1 MIYLPVNSMKPNP
14 NQSSMQQQTS
24 ELKRPNPPTTQA
36 IERAQFKDQDVQM
49 EWEVSLIFDIET
61 NGLLHDVST
70 IHCLAIHDLQTDQ
83 TIAYND
89 TGSSEPIS
97 RGLQRLQDSD
107 RVIGHNIIGYDL
119 PVIRK
124 LYPWFGNPAHVVDT
138 LLLSRL
144 YHPDMINLDKKR
156 TWDGMPLKL
165 YGKHSLESYGYR
177 LDERKGDY
185 GSTSDWAD
193 WSQEMEDY
201 CIQDVHVTTK
211 LWKHFQP
218 YLNGSR

>member
-1 MIYLPVNSMKPNP
+1 
-14 NQSSMQQQTS
+14 
-24 ELKRPNPPTTQA
+24 
-36 IERAQFKDQDVQM
+36 M
-49 EWEVSLIFDIET
+49 EWEVSLVFDIET
-61 NGLLHDVST
+61 NGLLYDVST
-70 IHCLAIHDLQTDQ
+70 IHCLAIYDLSTDE

-144 YHPDMINLDKKR
+144 YHPDMINLDKQR

-193 WSQEMEDY
+193 WSQEMENY

>member
-1 MIYLPVNSMKPNP
+1 MMLVPS
-14 NQSSMQQQTS
+14 T
-24 ELKRPNPPTTQA
+24 A
-36 IERAQFKDQDVQM
+36 
-49 EWEVSLIFDIET
+49 
-61 NGLLHDVST
+61 LLST
-70 IHCLAIHDLQTDQ
+70 I
-83 TIAYND
+83 
-89 TGSSEPIS
+89 S
-97 RGLQRLQDSD
+97 RQIKQLRTTT
-107 RVIGHNIIGYDL
+107 
-119 PVIRK
+119 
-124 LYPWFGNPAHVVDT
+124 PAHVVDT

-185 GSTSDWAD
+185 GFTSDWAD

>member
-1 MIYLPVNSMKPNP
+1 
-14 NQSSMQQQTS
+14 
-24 ELKRPNPPTTQA
+24 
-36 IERAQFKDQDVQM
+36 M
-49 EWEVSLIFDIET
+49 EWEVSLVFDIET
-61 NGLLHDVST
+61 NGLLYDVST
-70 IHCLAIHDLQTDQ
+70 IHCLAIYDLSTDE

-144 YHPDMINLDKKR
+144 YHPDMINLDKHR

-193 WSQEMEDY
+193 WSQEMENY